1 MDIQVIWELLKRR
14 RRPFS
19 GTVSS
24 PGCRCLP
31 HCLRPHCSARPQKKA
46 AQPQLQGEFIRG
58 LDINQSV
65 KVAIPVLDGIK
76 QADSRDNGN
85 RKRKNDFQQH
95 SHVGGSVYFGGFFQA
110 FRKLPEKVLI
120 TIKLNTLIACGMYR
134 EDRESYIPRF
144 LPPGRWE

>member
-1 MDIQVIWELLKRR
+1 MGIVETATQAIFRDWVITWVPMPSTLPPPAL
-14 RRPFS
+14 FS
-19 GTVSS
+19 SS
-24 PGCRCLP
+24 
-31 HCLRPHCSARPQKKA
+31 AKKA

-110 FRKLPEKVLI
+110 FRKLPEKRSSLQ
-120 TIKLNTLIACGMYR
+120 
-134 EDRESYIPRF
+134 
-144 LPPGRWE
+144 